1 MKAVE
6 LRPWAHPT
14 LRTFQNISLSSLGGE
29 LILIGNVFSSAFVD
43 GSFKFESPLLCISMV
58 PFNFTFCLI
67 RYKYMIL
74 N

>member
-29 LILIGNVFSSAFVD
+29 LILIGNVFSSAFVP
-43 GSFKFESPLLCISMV
+43 GSFKF
-58 PFNFTFCLI
+58 
-67 RYKYMIL
+67 
-74 N
+74 